1 MRKTYLWLGTLVLG
15 ALLLTLIGCAG
26 GGAPK
31 VDWEIKITGAVEK
44 PMTVTYADL
53 VKRPQVKL
61 ENILMQRS
69 QGEDSYDTWEGPA
82 LWPIL
87 EEAGIS
93 PKATAITATAADG
106 YAIQIALSDIPKER
120 TIIALKQNGEWS
132 AEDKEHGP
140 LRIVVDGLPGNHWI
154 FQVTEIRVEE

>member
-1 MRKTYLWLGTLVLG
+1 VKKIYRWMGVLILS
-15 ALLLTLIGCAG
+15 ALLVALVGCAG
-26 GGAPK
+26 SGAPK
-31 VDWEIKITGAVEK
+31 VDWEIKITGAVDK
-44 PMTVTYADL
+44 PLTLSYADL
-53 VKRPQVKL
+53 AKRPQVKL

-93 PKATAITATAADG
+93 PNATAITATAADG
-106 YAIQIALSDIPKER
+106 YAIQIALSDMPKER
-120 TIIALKQNGEWS
+120 TIIALKQNGQWS
-132 AEDKEHGP
+132 AEDKDHGP

-154 FQVTEIRVEE
+154 FQIVEIKVEE